1 MADGRTHTQGTT
13 ASLAIG
19 TLLGIAFVLERP
31 TAPAL
36 AAAAGAWCG
45 LVAGH
50 LVTPDIDHP
59 KTTIEEGRFLRVFGL
74 LGYLW
79 MGFWWPYRLFFHHRG
94 WSHTVPVGTLSRVLY
109 LAGPAYL
116 LWLFSG
122 LSLSP
127 EQIAYLPAFA
137 LCMLAGWM
145 LQDLVHLALDGL
157 LFSFLVPRKGQS
169 FHG

>member
-1 MADGRTHTQGTT
+1 MADGRTHTRATT
-13 ASLAIG
+13 GVLAAG
-19 TLLGIAFVLERP
+19 TLLGLAFVLERH

-36 AAAAGAWCG
+36 AGVAGVWFG

-59 KTTIEEGRFLRVFGL
+59 MTTIEEWRFRRTFGFLGR
-74 LGYLW
+74 LW
-79 MGFWWPYRLFFHHRG
+79 SAFWLPYRLFFHHRG
-94 WSHTVPVGTLSRVLY
+94 WSHTVPVGTLSRVIY

-122 LSLSP
+122 LQLSP

-157 LFSFLVPRKGQS
+157 LFTFLMPKKGQS
-169 FHG
+169 FHE